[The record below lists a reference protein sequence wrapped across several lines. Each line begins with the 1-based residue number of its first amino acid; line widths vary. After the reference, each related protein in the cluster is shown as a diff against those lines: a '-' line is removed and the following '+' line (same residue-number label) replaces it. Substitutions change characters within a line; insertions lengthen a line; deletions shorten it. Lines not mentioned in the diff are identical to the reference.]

1 MDSISPRDP
10 SFQRV
15 EAPGIC
21 PIMSRMTASSSPGTP
36 APAAGGATRKTS
48 RIPLFTADAWAPLKV
63 ELFRNLWIATSIAQ
77 IGTWM
82 REAAGPTLMEN
93 LTHSLPNRA
102 EMVTRVLTFSNLPIC
117 LFSVIA
123 GALADVL
130 DRRRLLIITQLWM
143 VAVSF
148 LLGLL
153 TYLGMINPW
162 GLLILTFLLGMGTA
176 AFGPALQAVLP
187 ELVPREQFA
196 LAINMN
202 SIALNVARA
211 LGPALFIVVVTLV
224 PGNRGAGVSFMLA
237 GASFLTATWVLFSW
251 KRPPQRAALAGEQM
265 WDAIRAGFRYT
276 VYSPANRAILLRVVT
291 FIIPALVIWS
301 LVPIIAT
308 NQLGYLAQ
316 SELER
321 QRISALLFAFMG
333 FGAVFGVFLMPG
345 LHARYRIDPVVNVCT
360 FFFGAGL
367 ICLAYVH
374 HLWLAAIILV
384 FLGINWVIIPTN
396 FNTATQKS
404 VPPWVKGRAISF
416 YLTVLFGSFAV
427 GAALWGK
434 FTIHHGIHATL
445 LAGGISMLC
454 LLTLAIWFPLTINEG
469 KDLAPAYADP
479 PTDRFGEKPQGTGPV
494 RVATR
499 YRVPTHRSPGFQD
512 VMRDLRMV
520 RLRNGASRWEL
531 EPGEE
536 SDGHTL
542 LTERIT
548 FSSWQEYTRSFSRAT
563 KGDLLL
569 ESLTREYHHGSEPP
583 TAVAEEARRGFAVRL
598 LGSRSTGEAIAPPV
612 GESGTAVS
620 AHPGNLARP
629 AGPRLHDRIA
639 DALDRAI
646 DEAFVAYDRF
656 ANAPKRKTAW
666 RHLIIQFPANIVI
679 RENDDGERLDDES
692 RPKA

>member
-1 MDSISPRDP
+1 
-10 SFQRV
+10 
-15 EAPGIC
+15 
-21 PIMSRMTASSSPGTP
+21 MSGMTASSSPGTP

-63 ELFRNLWIATSIAQ
+63 ELFRSLWIATSIAQ
-77 IGTWM
+77 IGAWM

-93 LTHSLPNRA
+93 LAHNAPNRA
-102 EMVTRVLTFSNLPIC
+102 QMVARVLLFSNLPIC
-117 LFSVIA
+117 LFSVFA

-130 DRRRLLIITQLWM
+130 DRRRLLIVTQIWM
-143 VAVSF
+143 VVVSIILGVLTYEGLIHPF
-148 LLGLL
+148 GLL
-153 TYLGMINPW
+153 VFI
-162 GLLILTFLLGMGTA
+162 FLMGAGTA

-187 ELVPREQFA
+187 ELVPRQHFA

-211 LGPALFIVVVTLV
+211 VGPALFILVVLMV
-224 PGNRGAGVSFMLA
+224 PGNKGAGISFILTGVSFVA
-237 GASFLTATWVLFSW
+237 AAWVLYRW
-251 KRPPQRAALAGEQM
+251 QRPPQRAALHGEEM

-276 VYSPANRAILLRVVT
+276 VYSPANRAILLRVLT
-291 FIIPALVIWS
+291 FIVPAIVIWGQ
-301 LVPIIAT
+301 VPIIAT
-308 NQLGYLAQ
+308 DQLHRMAAT
-316 SELER
+316 EFER

-333 FGAVFGVFLMPG
+333 AGAIFGVFLMPG
-345 LHARYRIDPVVNVCT
+345 LHGRYKIDPVVNVCT
-360 FFFGAGL
+360 AFFGLGL
-367 ICLAYVH
+367 IALSYVH
-374 HLWLAAIILV
+374 TLWLALIIFV

-396 FNTATQKS
+396 FNTATQLS

-416 YLTVLFGSFAV
+416 YLTVLFGSFAL
-427 GAALWGK
+427 GAAIWGRV
-434 FTIHHGIHATL
+434 TTAHGIHVTL
-445 LAGGISMLC
+445 LAGGISMLAF
-454 LLTLAIWFPLTINEG
+454 LTLAIWFPLTINEG
-469 KDLAPAYADP
+469 RDLSPAYPAP
-479 PTDRFGEKPQGTGPV
+479 PTERFGEKPQGTGPV

-499 YRVPTHRSPGFQD
+499 YRVPTHRSSGFQD
-512 VMRDLRMV
+512 VMKDLRMV

-563 KGDLLL
+563 KGDMLL

-583 TAVAEEARRGFAVRL
+583 TAVAEEARRGFAVRMP
-598 LGSRSTGEAIAPPV
+598 GSGGGAETAGAPLA
-612 GESGTAVS
+612 GKAGTAVS
-620 AHPGNLARP
+620 PSASPESAARP
-629 AGPRLHDRIA
+629 SGPRLHDRIA

-679 RENDDGERLDDES
+679 RDNDGERSDDES
-692 RPKA
+692 RRKA